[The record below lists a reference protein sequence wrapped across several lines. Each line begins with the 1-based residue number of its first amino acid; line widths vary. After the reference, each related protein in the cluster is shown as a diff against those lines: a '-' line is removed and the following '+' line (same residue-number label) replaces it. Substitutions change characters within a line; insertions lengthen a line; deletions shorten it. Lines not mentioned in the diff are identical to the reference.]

1 MSNINITEKSEVN
14 ISQKEIKKDD
24 YLKEEI
30 MKLKLENSKM
40 RKKILEEKNIEKELF
55 MAKQYILELNK
66 EKYEMM
72 VKQNEEIKK
81 YKVEIE
87 KLINEKDFTQIN
99 YNKRLT
105 IFEQKMGKVNELEME
120 NEVYKEELAELKE
133 KNKKLEGTVDAKLEE
148 LEIKNQLKFKSL
160 KNRVMKTLSETKENL
175 NKLNLK
181 NLDLKTKLIYLQN
194 DKLNKDVEVQNKGI
208 KKLINEKNELKLKL
222 LDLENQN
229 KINQK
234 VHINLT
240 NKLKSK
246 EKSKE
251 KTEDNNCID
260 INLFNKRNKIRKNKL
275 KQASLIKDTKEK
287 FLDSHIFNEKGVK
300 ENKIFLDYISKSAK
314 KYLNEPVS
322 KNSKYITS
330 NNTMSKTEYNSIN
343 TNSKHNNDFDNLIED
358 KPKFKFRQIIA
369 KKNYEIEEL
378 NIKVDRLKN
387 RISFFINKY
396 KKLYEFLEE
405 CLNTFFWEIKEENN
419 YNIDFDRL
427 SEFNFSNLNKKEKY
441 GVLVLLMNHLLPI
454 ITFNF
459 NSNCNLGNNVF
470 KTNINIFDKTFNKT
484 YKHLNEKMLYNSF
497 LGKNNKIQKDLYMKN
512 DILFNGSIPVLRK
525 SVDKVINNYKLKDDK
540 YKLIL

>member
-14 ISQKEIKKDD
+14 ISQKEVKKDD

-40 RKKILEEKNIEKELF
+40 RKKILEAKNIEKELI

-87 KLINEKDFTQIN
+87 KLMNEKDFTQIN

-160 KNRVMKTLSETKENL
+160 KNRVMKTLSETKENM

-208 KKLINEKNELKLKL
+208 KKLINEKKELKLKL

-246 EKSKE
+246 EK
-251 KTEDNNCID
+251 
-260 INLFNKRNKIRKNKL
+260 
-275 KQASLIKDTKEK
+275 A
-287 FLDSHIFNEKGVK
+287 
-300 ENKIFLDYISKSAK
+300 
-314 KYLNEPVS
+314 
-322 KNSKYITS
+322 
-330 NNTMSKTEYNSIN
+330 
-343 TNSKHNNDFDNLIED
+343 
-358 KPKFKFRQIIA
+358 
-369 KKNYEIEEL
+369 
-378 NIKVDRLKN
+378 
-387 RISFFINKY
+387 
-396 KKLYEFLEE
+396 
-405 CLNTFFWEIKEENN
+405 
-419 YNIDFDRL
+419 
-427 SEFNFSNLNKKEKY
+427 
-441 GVLVLLMNHLLPI
+441 
-454 ITFNF
+454 
-459 NSNCNLGNNVF
+459 
-470 KTNINIFDKTFNKT
+470 
-484 YKHLNEKMLYNSF
+484 
-497 LGKNNKIQKDLYMKN
+497 
-512 DILFNGSIPVLRK
+512 
-525 SVDKVINNYKLKDDK
+525 
-540 YKLIL
+540 

>member
-40 RKKILEEKNIEKELF
+40 RKKILEAKNIEKELI
-55 MAKQYILELNK
+55 MAKQYIHELNK
-66 EKYEMM
+66 EKYEMI

-87 KLINEKDFTQIN
+87 KLMNEKDFTQIN
-99 YNKRLT
+99 YNKRLI

-148 LEIKNQLKFKSL
+148 LEIKNQFKFKSL
-160 KNRVMKTLSETKENL
+160 KNRVMKTLSETKENM
-175 NKLNLK
+175 NKLNVK

-260 INLFNKRNKIRKNKL
+260 INLFNKRNKKRKNKQ
-275 KQASLIKDTKEK
+275 KQASLIKDNKEK
-287 FLDSHIFNEKGVK
+287 FLDSHIFNEKGVE

-314 KYLNEPVS
+314 
-322 KNSKYITS
+322 
-330 NNTMSKTEYNSIN
+330 
-343 TNSKHNNDFDNLIED
+343 
-358 KPKFKFRQIIA
+358 
-369 KKNYEIEEL
+369 
-378 NIKVDRLKN
+378 NI
-387 RISFFINKY
+387 
-396 KKLYEFLEE
+396 
-405 CLNTFFWEIKEENN
+405 
-419 YNIDFDRL
+419 
-427 SEFNFSNLNKKEKY
+427 
-441 GVLVLLMNHLLPI
+441 
-454 ITFNF
+454 
-459 NSNCNLGNNVF
+459 
-470 KTNINIFDKTFNKT
+470 
-484 YKHLNEKMLYNSF
+484 
-497 LGKNNKIQKDLYMKN
+497 
-512 DILFNGSIPVLRK
+512 
-525 SVDKVINNYKLKDDK
+525 
-540 YKLIL
+540 